1 MYLSHNSG
9 PRQMSRAGLVLALYG
24 ALALTALLISA
35 GRGDVD
41 LYRIEGRST
50 TTWLLLS
57 PLLGLAMGLLIVF
70 LSRLAVVQFEW
81 ARALHR
87 DFRSL
92 LGELSGREILILAV
106 ASSVG
111 EELLFRGALQPWIG
125 IWPQAVIFALLHIGP
140 GLRFLPWTASALL
153 LGAGFGY
160 VYEYTGDLGAPIV
173 AHFTINYLNLHF
185 ISRVALPA
193 PAPRPPVPEPRRHG
207 LEPKN

>member
-1 MYLSHNSG
+1 MYLTPQSG
-9 PRQMSRAGLVLALYG
+9 PRQMSRSGLILALYG
-24 ALALTALLISA
+24 ALALIALLVSA
-35 GRGDVD
+35 GRGDAD
-41 LYRIEGRST
+41 IYRLAGRST

-57 PLLGLAMGLLIVF
+57 PLLGLAIGLAVVL

-92 LGELSGREILILAV
+92 LGELSGREIFILAV

-125 IWPQAVIFALLHIGP
+125 IWPQAIIFALLHIGP
-140 GLRFLPWTASALL
+140 GLRFLPWTVSAFV
-153 LGAGFGY
+153 LGVTFGY
-160 VYEYTGDLGAPIV
+160 VFEWTGDLGAPIV

-193 PAPRPPVPEPRRHG
+193 PAPRPPK
-207 LEPKN
+207 LEST